1 MEKDQ
6 DHGPAWTER
15 DLVSNKKKKKNKKKN
30 KKSSFLAMPFRG
42 TCMN

>member
-15 DLVSNKKKKKNKKKN
+15 DLVSNKKKKKTKKKT
-30 KKSSFLAMPFRG
+30 KRVVSWLCPSEEPV
-42 TCMN
+42 